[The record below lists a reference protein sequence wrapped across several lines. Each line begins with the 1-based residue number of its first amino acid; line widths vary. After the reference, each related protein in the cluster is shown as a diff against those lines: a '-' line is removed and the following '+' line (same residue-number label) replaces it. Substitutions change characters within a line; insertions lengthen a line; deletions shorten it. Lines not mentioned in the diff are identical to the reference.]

1 MIKLEN
7 ILKENMRRF
16 GTKNLNESIPE
27 QLLPMLQYY
36 VSADYTADQGWG
48 DSVDQ
53 AETEMEIIRTK
64 VIKLKGAPY
73 FDALKDFANLVTYD
87 AEYADAE
94 ESDNIQPKLE
104 KLASTLGFS
113 VDQLRDI

>member
-1 MIKLEN
+1 MKN
-7 ILKENMRRF
+7 ILAENMRRF
-16 GTKNLNESIPE
+16 GTKNLNENIPV
-27 QLLPMLQYY
+27 QLLGMLQYY
-36 VSADYTADQGWG
+36 ISADYTADQGYG

-53 AETEMEIIRTK
+53 AEKEMEMIRAK

-87 AEYADAE
+87 AEYANTE
-94 ESDNIQPKLE
+94 ESADIQTKLE